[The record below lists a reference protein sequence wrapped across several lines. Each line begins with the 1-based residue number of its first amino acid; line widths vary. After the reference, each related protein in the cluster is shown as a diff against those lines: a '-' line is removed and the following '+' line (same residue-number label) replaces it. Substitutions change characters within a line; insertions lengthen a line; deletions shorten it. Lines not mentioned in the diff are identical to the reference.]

1 MTITTITIPKKQKN
15 VLFVDVLDTL
25 CLDVFLTG
33 EDIRKTMDYAINNNC
48 FYINITLIH
57 TMQLPTLV
65 VFSH

>member
-1 MTITTITIPKKQKN
+1 
-15 VLFVDVLDTL
+15 VDVLDTL

-33 EDIRKTMDYAINNNC
+33 EDIRKTMDYAINHNC
-48 FYINITLIH
+48 FYIRITLIH